1 MYYLFWYGHNN
12 IVCTLYYLL
21 CSVDIYNDDLEDDVD
36 RHDSLLAMDNDL
48 DASVSTDSD
57 SNDESI
63 VNRVIPLVRCEQNS
77 LLCVALIASEYYCKY
92 INKNEVRTSRQSGF
106 GWLMDT
112 LKTLGSSHNMF

>member
-1 MYYLFWYGHNN
+1 M
-12 IVCTLYYLL
+12 L

-48 DASVSTDSD
+48 DASVSTNSDSD
-57 SNDESI
+57 DESI
-63 VNRVIPLVRCEQNS
+63 VNRVIPLVRCAQNS
-77 LLCVALIASEYYCKY
+77 LLCVALIASEYYCNY
-92 INKNEVRTSRQSGF
+92 IDKNEVRTSRQSGF